1 MLLAGV
7 ILDIR
12 RENKHENEIDL
23 RNEWLDIKAGLLTH
37 PPCPLSHLARSSQ
50 RRGGGLT
57 ENLSPCRERLAAG
70 GGHCRRLSDAIPVR
84 RTASR
89 RLPRQVLQCLTRE
102 GVIFRITFTASST
115 PAYY

>member
-37 PPCPLSHLARSSQ
+37 PLIEFDIISLIY
-50 RRGGGLT
+50 T
-57 ENLSPCRERLAAG
+57 
-70 GGHCRRLSDAIPVR
+70 
-84 RTASR
+84 
-89 RLPRQVLQCLTRE
+89 
-102 GVIFRITFTASST
+102 
-115 PAYY
+115 

>member
-37 PPCPLSHLARSSQ
+37 PLRGLGKNARVKLRNIPLIL
-50 RRGGGLT
+50 L
-57 ENLSPCRERLAAG
+57 
-70 GGHCRRLSDAIPVR
+70 
-84 RTASR
+84 
-89 RLPRQVLQCLTRE
+89 
-102 GVIFRITFTASST
+102 
-115 PAYY
+115 

>member
-37 PPCPLSHLARSSQ
+37 PPDPLSRSFG
-50 RRGGGLT
+50 RGG
-57 ENLSPCRERLAAG
+57 
-70 GGHCRRLSDAIPVR
+70 D
-84 RTASR
+84 
-89 RLPRQVLQCLTRE
+89 
-102 GVIFRITFTASST
+102 
-115 PAYY
+115 